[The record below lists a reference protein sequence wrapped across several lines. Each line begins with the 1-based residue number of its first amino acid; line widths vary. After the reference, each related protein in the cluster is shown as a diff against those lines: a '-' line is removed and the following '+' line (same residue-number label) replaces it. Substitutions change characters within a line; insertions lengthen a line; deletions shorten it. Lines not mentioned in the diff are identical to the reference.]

1 MGILNCENDAVN
13 AAMLNGLKETVKNEL
28 KQILM
33 ETAEKE
39 IEPIIEKV
47 SERIKLNVSNW
58 PDYLTNSRN
67 IKLDWL
73 IKKE

>member
-1 MGILNCENDAVN
+1 MGILNYENDAIN
-13 AAMLNGLKETVKNEL
+13 AAMLNGLKEAVKDNL

-58 PDYLTNSRN
+58 PDYLTNSLD
-67 IKLDWL
+67 IKLSWL
-73 IKKE
+73 IKKQ

>member
-1 MGILNCENDAVN
+1 MSIFNCENDVIN
-13 AAMLNGLKETVKNEL
+13 AAMLDGLKDAVKNDL

-39 IEPIIEKV
+39 IEPIIEKI
-47 SERIKLNVSNW
+47 SERIKSNVSNW

-67 IKLDWL
+67 IKLEWL